1 MLPFC
6 LPTCP
11 YLSIPQ
17 CFLSVYVSIHI
28 YLSTFFFTSSLT
40 SILSIP
46 IVFAFCLSVYSYL
59 SIFTLYISLFTLIYL
74 FFFLSLNVILN
85 FLSRSVTGR
94 QLLNGVFRLTKPRTL
109 FFLCTSILGAPN
121 RPTEHQNHLF
131 LLGDDA
137 LSSHTLFFISL
148 EAPFMP
154 CSQNSPVPTQNTF
167 CPQFPFVMKC
177 CRLTF

>member
-28 YLSTFFFTSSLT
+28 YLSTFFFYIFFNLYL
-40 SILSIP
+40 I
-46 IVFAFCLSVYSYL
+46 YSHRVCFLFICIFLFINLYSL
-59 SIFTLYISLFTLIYL
+59 SIFVYAYL
-74 FFFLSLNVILN
+74 SFFFLSLNVILN

-94 QLLNGVFRLTKPRTL
+94 QLLNGVFRLAKPRTL

-137 LSSHTLFFISL
+137 LSRHTLFFISL
-148 EAPFMP
+148 GAPFMP